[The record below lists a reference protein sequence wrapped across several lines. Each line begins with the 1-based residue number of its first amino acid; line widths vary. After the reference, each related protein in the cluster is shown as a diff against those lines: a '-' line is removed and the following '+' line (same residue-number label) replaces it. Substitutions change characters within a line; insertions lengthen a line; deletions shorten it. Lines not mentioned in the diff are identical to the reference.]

1 MDNNIKVNYYN
12 EDVLIE
18 SKYLLWPQK
27 YEDLIQDIIQ
37 NFQLINKNIKV
48 ELKLITV
55 GDKIINIYSQENLG
69 FICDNKIKEF
79 KFFVADNKNSGG
91 AKFDMNIQELD
102 KLLDQNLIKEE
113 EDFDIDNI
121 IKEMFD
127 FDGYKQK
134 KKEEEI
140 KYFDS
145 FKKDFERNV
154 EDLFSKNSK
163 IMEEE
168 INKKL
173 FNYER
178 LFNEE
183 LKDAYNFL
191 LDIKDN
197 LSYINDIILEICDQI
212 QSIRYGIRDIK
223 QLKGLKEEKIEYNFN
238 PIPDL
243 LEEQGEEEDPIQQ
256 KQKRAAEIY
265 EELKNEF
272 HENEDLLNEKEIIN
286 QLLENDLNKN
296 EIEKSL
302 NSKIQQIQ
310 ENQKNEK
317 AKQLYKEL
325 SFYDYNHDF
334 NENEVIAL
342 IKEENFNKENVQ
354 KCINEKIAEN
364 IYDII
369 SKLDEVD
376 ITKNNPKE
384 VKKKIIGLN
393 FNIDKIKE
401 TFKKIIIKENSS
413 INPDL
418 NHNNDDIDNDNKNH
432 YIYGYDDEE
441 EIDKIFQRFED
452 EYGVSGFIEE
462 DASKEKMREFNLNI
476 DQIIDWI
483 ENNLLSGD
491 D

>member
-27 YEDLIQDIIQ
+27 YEDFIKDIIQ

-55 GDKIINIYSQENLG
+55 DDNIINIYSQDNLG
-69 FICDNKIKEF
+69 FIRDNKIKEF
-79 KFFVADNKNSGG
+79 KFFVVDKKNSGE
-91 AKFDMNIQELD
+91 AKLYMNIQELD

-127 FDGYKQK
+127 VDGYKQK

-145 FKKDFERNV
+145 FKKYFERNV

-212 QSIRYGIRDIK
+212 QSIRCGIRDIK

-272 HENEDLLNEKEIIN
+272 HENEDLL
-286 QLLENDLNKN
+286 
-296 EIEKSL
+296 
-302 NSKIQQIQ
+302 KIYLM
-310 ENQKNEK
+310 KRK
-317 AKQLYKEL
+317 
-325 SFYDYNHDF
+325 
-334 NENEVIAL
+334 
-342 IKEENFNKENVQ
+342 
-354 KCINEKIAEN
+354 
-364 IYDII
+364 
-369 SKLDEVD
+369 
-376 ITKNNPKE
+376 
-384 VKKKIIGLN
+384 
-393 FNIDKIKE
+393 
-401 TFKKIIIKENSS
+401 
-413 INPDL
+413 
-418 NHNNDDIDNDNKNH
+418 
-432 YIYGYDDEE
+432 
-441 EIDKIFQRFED
+441 
-452 EYGVSGFIEE
+452 
-462 DASKEKMREFNLNI
+462 
-476 DQIIDWI
+476 
-483 ENNLLSGD
+483 
-491 D
+491 